1 MQYKNQNQQ
10 GRYVMKS
17 TLFFFFALALFSGAA
32 YAQNADAS
40 SSAAPASPVLSAPA
54 ANSDDSTE
62 AIQPTAAPV
71 HTSRPV
77 SFRKDGLWFATH
89 DNSTHLQVHG
99 YIQGD
104 DRMFSATTH
113 GEELDTF
120 VFRRIRPLFE
130 GTLFNNVDFR
140 FMPDFGQN
148 NPQIQEAFLELKTL
162 PFAKLRVG
170 KFKEPIGLEVLRSD
184 RELTF
189 TERSMASDLI
199 PLRYIGAQISGGVIS
214 DSITYAAGYF
224 NGSSDGSNGVFTQ
237 WAHSNEAAARV
248 FLHPF
253 AATSVNSLHGL
264 GLGLGGSA
272 GSQHGSI
279 AGLKTIGQT
288 TFFKYSSTTVA
299 DGQHNRLS
307 PQAYYYIGPFGMMGE
322 WVLSSQEVLNKS
334 NIGRVRNTAWQTEAS
349 FVLTGEKNTYGGVR
363 PRNSFEPNRGFG
375 HLGALELA
383 VRYSQVRIDGDAFS
397 YFAKAAT
404 SAQFA
409 EEQGIGINW
418 YLNRYVKLASDYEHT
433 GFRMASSTVTPLHSE
448 NVLMSRIQLAF

>member
-1 MQYKNQNQQ
+1 
-10 GRYVMKS
+10 MKS
-17 TLFFFFALALFSGAA
+17 TSTLILSFALAALTGGA
-32 YAQNADAS
+32 YAQNTTPSPNS
-40 SSAAPASPVLSAPA
+40 SPNSAPA
-54 ANSDDSTE
+54 APVLTAAGAVSDDSTG
-62 AIQPTAAPV
+62 AIEPAAAPV
-71 HTSRPV
+71 HSPRAV

-99 YIQGD
+99 YIQAD
-104 DRMFSATTH
+104 NRKFSSTTH

-120 VFRRIRPLFE
+120 LFRRIRPLFE

-189 TERSMASDLI
+189 TERSLASDLV

-214 DSITYAAGYF
+214 DSITYAVGYF
-224 NGSSDGSNGVFTQ
+224 DGSSDGSNGVFTQ
-237 WAHSNEAAARV
+237 WAHSNEAAARL

-253 AATSVNSLHGL
+253 AATGVDSLHAL
-264 GLGLGGSA
+264 GIGVAGSE

-279 AGLKTIGQT
+279 PGLKTIGQT

-307 PQAYYYIGPFGMMGE
+307 PQAYYYVGPFGVMGE
-322 WVLSSQEVLNKS
+322 YVISSQEVLNKS
-334 NIGRVRNTAWQTEAS
+334 NVGRMKNAAWQTTAS
-349 FVLTGEKNTYGGVR
+349 FVLTGEKNTYAGVR

-383 VRYSQVRIDGDAFS
+383 VRYSQVRIDGDAFT

-409 EEQGIGINW
+409 GSYGIGINW
-418 YLNRYVKLASDYEHT
+418 YLNRYVKLATDYEHT
-433 GFRMASSTVTPLHSE
+433 GFRMASSTVAPLHSE